1 MKAEAARSLAP
12 TWKATLLGLLVL
24 TKPWIVALL
33 LVTTWAGMFLAQRG
47 LPPLGTIAL
56 TTLGGALAAGGA
68 GAINSYI
75 DRDIDGLMNRTARR
89 PIPRGIVA
97 PSLALGF
104 GVGASVIAV
113 LILGLGVTWL
123 AAALAL
129 AGNLYYVLIYTLWLK
144 RRSPRGI
151 VFGGVA
157 GAFPPLVGWAA
168 VTNRLEPLAIC
179 LFLIVL
185 YWTPPHTWAL
195 GMMLRG
201 DFQRVGVPLLPVVLG
216 ERETGRQVWLYSL
229 QMAAITLVPPALGL
243 VGGLYALLAFLL
255 GAYFLSL
262 AWRLRHSAERAL
274 ARRVY
279 KYSQVYLALLM
290 LAMVGDRLL

>member
-1 MKAEAARSLAP
+1 
-12 TWKATLLGLLVL
+12 V
-24 TKPWIVALL
+24 VLL
-33 LVTTWAGMFLAQRG
+33 LVTTWAGMFLAQG
-47 LPPLGTIAL
+47 GVPAPATLAL

-68 GAINSYI
+68 GAVNSYI

-89 PIPRGIVA
+89 PIPRGAVA

-104 GVGASVIAV
+104 GIGTSLIAV
-113 LILGLGVTWL
+113 LILGLGVNWL

-129 AGNLYYVLIYTLWLK
+129 AGNLYYIFIYTLLLK

-157 GAFPPLVGWAA
+157 GALPPLVGWAA
-168 VTNRLEPLAIC
+168 VANRLEPLALC

-201 DFQRVGVPLLPVVLG
+201 DYQRVGVPLLPVVQG
-216 ERETGRQVWLYSL
+216 ERETARQVWLYSL
-229 QMAAITLVPPALGL
+229 QMAAITLVPAALGL
-243 VGGLYALLAFLL
+243 VGGLYALLAFAL
-255 GAYFLSL
+255 GAFFLSM
-262 AWRLRHSAERAL
+262 AWRLRNSAQRTL

-290 LAMVGDRLL
+290 LAMVCDRLM

>member
-1 MKAEAARSLAP
+1 
-12 TWKATLLGLLVL
+12 
-24 TKPWIVALL
+24 
-33 LVTTWAGMFLAQRG
+33 
-47 LPPLGTIAL
+47 
-56 TTLGGALAAGGA
+56 
-68 GAINSYI
+68 
-75 DRDIDGLMNRTARR
+75 
-89 PIPRGIVA
+89 
-97 PSLALGF
+97 
-104 GVGASVIAV
+104 
-113 LILGLGVTWL
+113 
-123 AAALAL
+123 
-129 AGNLYYVLIYTLWLK
+129 
-144 RRSPRGI
+144 
-151 VFGGVA
+151 
-157 GAFPPLVGWAA
+157 LVGWAA
-168 VTNRLEPLAIC
+168 VTNRLAPLAIC

-243 VGGLYALLAFLL
+243 VGGLYALSAFLL

-262 AWRLRHSAERAL
+262 AWRLRQSAERAL